1 MTLAF
6 WCVLI
11 AILLP
16 YAFTG
21 FAKFQGGFGLREN
34 HNPRDFLNTL
44 DGARKRAHWA
54 QQNSFEVT
62 PAFAAAVIIAQ
73 LAQTA
78 PQNTIDGIAVAFVL
92 SRVLYG
98 VCYIADWASA
108 RSLVWFFGMGCIIAL
123 FVGTAG

>member
-6 WCVLI
+6 WCVLV
-11 AILLP
+11 AFLLP
-16 YAFTG
+16 FAFTG

-34 HNPRDFLNTL
+34 HNPREFLETL
-44 DGARKRAHWA
+44 GGARKRAHWA
-54 QQNSFEVT
+54 QQNSFEIN

-78 PQNTIDGIAVAFVL
+78 PQGTIDGIAVAFVL
-92 SRVLYG
+92 SRLFYG
-98 VCYIADWASA
+98 ICYIADWASA

>member
-92 SRVLYG
+92 SRALYG

>member
-1 MTLAF
+1 M
-6 WCVLI
+6 
-11 AILLP
+11 
-16 YAFTG
+16 
-21 FAKFQGGFGLREN
+21 
-34 HNPRDFLNTL
+34 
-44 DGARKRAHWA
+44 
-54 QQNSFEVT
+54 
-62 PAFAAAVIIAQ
+62 IIAQ

-78 PQNTIDGIAVAFVL
+78 PQGTIDGIAVAFVL

>member
-6 WCVLI
+6 WCVLV
-11 AILLP
+11 AFLLP
-16 YAFTG
+16 FAFTG

-34 HNPRDFLNTL
+34 HNPREFLETL
-44 DGARKRAHWA
+44 SGARKRAHWA
-54 QQNSFEVT
+54 QQNSFEIN

-73 LAQTA
+73 LAHTA
-78 PQNTIDGIAVAFVL
+78 PQGTIDGIAVAFVL